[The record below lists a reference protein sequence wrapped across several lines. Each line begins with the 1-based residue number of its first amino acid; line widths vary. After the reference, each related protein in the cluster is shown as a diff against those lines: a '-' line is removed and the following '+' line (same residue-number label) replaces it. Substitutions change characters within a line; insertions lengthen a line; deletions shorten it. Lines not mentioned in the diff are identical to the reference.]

1 LVNVIFLHLPSSSPF
16 FHLLPLHPSTI
27 AAMHNNHNPQS
38 SEMIRKDS
46 GNPVEDR
53 KILQSAAA
61 SAQFTP
67 SSKVCL
73 LSFVHHL
80 RATFQT
86 SPSLSTP
93 FLCLECAHSRTPF
106 PPAHLARITS
116 LSSAARL

>member
-1 LVNVIFLHLPSSSPF
+1 LVNVIFLLPYSSSF
-16 FHLLPLHPSTI
+16 FHLPPILASTI
-27 AAMHNNHNPQS
+27 VSMHNHTPQS

-86 SPSLSTP
+86 SLSLSTP
-93 FLCLECAHSRTPF
+93 FLCLECAHSRPPF
-106 PPAHLARITS
+106 PPAHLARINS
-116 LSSAARL
+116 HSSAARL